1 MKESK
6 KEKIVKIIDKIV
18 IFMISLISVSFMD
31 SFFGNAGVFAAV
43 LITYHLL
50 SEHLK

>member
-1 MKESK
+1 M
-6 KEKIVKIIDKIV
+6 KEKIVKIIDKVAIFVVCLIIV
-18 IFMISLISVSFMD
+18 NFMEYL
-31 SFFGNAGVFAAV
+31 FGNAGIFAAV